1 MDEYQKRSQQE
12 VARLQVGLKSLLII
26 PLVWQTGVH
35 GVLTFRAFEPAAF
48 GEHEIEFAWQVANQ
62 IVGAISASNQYSK
75 LESESRERERLA
87 EEQLRTAEI
96 GRMVSSTLDLDDVFS
111 AFVEQ
116 AAHLVPLDRVVI
128 SLVNSDG
135 ETIKDAFIS
144 GQSIDDGKS
153 GSIHP
158 IENNVKE
165 SVIANNEVLVA
176 NGAPYEFVVKTHTS
190 EMVRFDSGLKSLLV
204 VPLAW
209 KGTVVGTLSFRSLM
223 PSPYGDHEVDLP
235 RQIGAQ
241 IAGAVAT
248 ADQYRQLQEAVSDIR
263 KQAAALD
270 ASADAVV
277 ILKPDSSIEYG
288 NDAFVRDTGYS
299 RDEPIGRKSPF
310 LRSDKDSPT
319 VYEEMW
325 ETARSG
331 NPGPALSPRK
341 RKTAPNA

>member
-1 MDEYQKRSQQE
+1 M
-12 VARLQVGLKSLLII
+12 
-26 PLVWQTGVH
+26 
-35 GVLTFRAFEPAAF
+35 
-48 GEHEIEFAWQVANQ
+48 
-62 IVGAISASNQYSK
+62 
-75 LESESRERERLA
+75 
-87 EEQLRTAEI
+87 
-96 GRMVSSTLDLDDVFS
+96 
-111 AFVEQ
+111 
-116 AAHLVPLDRVVI
+116 
-128 SLVNSDG
+128 
-135 ETIKDAFIS
+135 
-144 GQSIDDGKS
+144 
-153 GSIHP
+153 
-158 IENNVKE
+158 KE

-235 RQIGAQ
+235 RQIAAQ

>member
-62 IVGAISASNQYSK
+62 IAGAISASNQYSK

-116 AAHLVPLDRVVI
+116 AAHLVPLDRVVT

-144 GQSIDDGKS
+144 GQSI
-153 GSIHP
+153 
-158 IENNVKE
+158 ENNVKE
-165 SVIANNEVLVA
+165 SVIA
-176 NGAPYEFVVKTHTS
+176 
-190 EMVRFDSGLKSLLV
+190 
-204 VPLAW
+204 
-209 KGTVVGTLSFRSLM
+209 
-223 PSPYGDHEVDLP
+223 
-235 RQIGAQ
+235 
-241 IAGAVAT
+241 
-248 ADQYRQLQEAVSDIR
+248 
-263 KQAAALD
+263 
-270 ASADAVV
+270 
-277 ILKPDSSIEYG
+277 
-288 NDAFVRDTGYS
+288 
-299 RDEPIGRKSPF
+299 
-310 LRSDKDSPT
+310 
-319 VYEEMW
+319 
-325 ETARSG
+325 
-331 NPGPALSPRK
+331 
-341 RKTAPNA
+341 